1 VRGIAFHPIADS
13 ARLWCPIGWH
23 DGLKYMKPIDIR
35 LFGTEEVFMSLAQ
48 LTQTVPV
55 LDADAAVT
63 TAAELAAYLAA
74 GAAARDAQR
83 ILPAEQID
91 ALSASGLLAITVPAS
106 YGGADLPAGTV
117 AEVFRLLAMGDPNVA
132 QVPHSHFVYV
142 NAMRHQG
149 TAAQQGFFFGE
160 ALAGKRFGNAQSE
173 LGTKHVRDHRTTLRE
188 AGDDLWIL
196 DGEKAY
202 STGAL
207 FADWIPVLAH
217 LGDDGPMHVAWVDR
231 RADGVT
237 VVDDW
242 DGMGQRTTASG
253 TVRLQRVA
261 VHASRITPYHLTFA
275 GPQTYGAFAQLLHA
289 AIDTGIARAA
299 LEDASA
305 FVITKSRPYPDAGVD
320 RAADDPLVVH
330 AFGQMDLEVRAAE
343 ALLAEAG
350 LAVEHAD
357 RHLSAETA
365 GEASL
370 AVAAARAS
378 STLAAVEV
386 ASRLFEVAG
395 TRSALASLNLDRHW
409 RNARTHTLH
418 DPASWKVQ
426 HLGRHALDG
435 TFPPN
440 HGQL

>member
-1 VRGIAFHPIADS
+1 
-13 ARLWCPIGWH
+13 
-23 DGLKYMKPIDIR
+23 
-35 LFGTEEVFMSLAQ
+35 MSLVDE
-48 LTQTVPV
+48 LETTVPV
-55 LDADAAVT
+55 LDAESAVAA
-63 TAAELAAYLAA
+63 AADLAADLAA
-74 GAAARDAQR
+74 GASERDARR
-83 ILPAEQID
+83 ILPEAELD
-91 ALSASGLLAITVPAS
+91 ALSASGLLGITVPAS
-106 YGGADLPAGTV
+106 YGGADLPAGAV
-117 AEVFRLLAMGDPNVA
+117 AEVFRLLATGDPSVA

-142 NAMRHQG
+142 NALRHRG
-149 TAAQQGFFFGE
+149 SRAQQAFFFGE
-160 ALAGKRFGNAQSE
+160 ALSGRRFGNAQSE
-173 LGTKHVRDHRTTLRE
+173 VGTRHVRDHRTTLRP
-188 AGDDLWIL
+188 AGEDLWLL
-196 DGEKAY
+196 DGEKGY

-217 LGDDGPMHVAWVDR
+217 LGEDGPMHVAWVDR

-242 DGMGQRTTASG
+242 DGLGQRTTASG
-253 TVRLQRVA
+253 TVRLRRVA
-261 VHASRITPYHLTFA
+261 VHSSRITPYHLTFE

-299 LEDASA
+299 LADAAA
-305 FVITKSRPYPDAGVD
+305 FVTTKSRPYPDAGVE

-330 AFGQMDLEVRAAE
+330 AFGQMELEVRAAE

-357 RHLSAETA
+357 RSLDEATA

-370 AVAAARAS
+370 AVAAARAA
-378 STLAAVEV
+378 STRASVDV
-386 ASRLFEVAG
+386 GSRLFEVAG

-418 DPASWKVQ
+418 DPAAWKVQ
-426 HLGRHALDG
+426 HLGRYAVDRTL
-435 TFPPN
+435 PPN